1 MKKIKKK
8 YNMIIN
14 NLIELLKKQ
23 ILYIIFITIYLIII
37 IRITFNYNK
46 NIEYC

>member
-1 MKKIKKK
+1 M
-8 YNMIIN
+8 MIN

-37 IRITFNYNK
+37 IRITCNYNK